1 MWISKKMSDGI
12 YLEAIQ
18 NLREEN
24 KKLEEQVSSLKKM
37 IEDLINSYNI
47 VIK

>member
-1 MWISKKMSDGI
+1 MSDGI